1 MAKLSTHRDQK
12 HIKRKKFEKL
22 ATTTASNDNDDDRCR
37 KKTSR
42 QFRDRNSV
50 TDYVEYSDVNSP
62 RSIWRRQIVLKLTT
76 ALALIFSVY
85 LFQWYKEIQDHSE
98 PNFVM
103 TKSNELILHS
113 PIGMVL
119 NCSKDYDEDRN
130 KFKACVPKQCGRFVS
145 DSIITKNEALE
156 MRLLAESIFRLVNPS
171 GGVAIF
177 DIISGA
183 ISNQSRFINIYKI
196 YQNRLD
202 ELMRPKSLR
211 IFRSLK
217 QKIIENIALQF
228 GIQASKIYLTS
239 PTFFSKIDSKPDQTL
254 NDQYWHPHID
264 KTTYGSFTYTSLLYL
279 ATYNEEFNG
288 GRFVFIDRNQ
298 NITVEPRFGR
308 MLFFS
313 AGSENNHMVEKVS
326 KGSRYALT
334 IPFTCDE
341 NKKARLPNE

>member
-85 LFQWYKEIQDHSE
+85 LFQC
-98 PNFVM
+98 
-103 TKSNELILHS
+103 